1 MKKINTLILFCLLT
15 IMSFAQTTKT
25 ATTNKYRLGFKVS
38 PNISWLASDNN
49 NINLGSNALK
59 FGYGM
64 IFDVFFS
71 ENYAIGTGLNVN
83 KTGANCSYFITNT
96 DLTEVAEINRNLNLQ
111 YAQIPL
117 TFKMKTKEIGYLT
130 YWGQFGLGLNM
141 KLKSTSDDETDYLLD
156 KNIDVNNNFIW
167 ENSSKDNLI
176 SNNKDITNESQ
187 IFSSNL
193 IFAAGVE
200 YNLSENTSLL
210 VGLTYQNG
218 FTDILK
224 GTGVTKNGDKNSPV
238 FSEDALKIPETF
250 QLNETTGLNAFNKPR
265 TMGIQGVSYN
275 YIELNIG
282 ILF

>member
-1 MKKINTLILFCLLT
+1 MLT
-15 IMSFAQTTKT
+15 SLSFAQTTT
-25 ATTNKYRLGFKVS
+25 TTTNKFRLGFKVS
-38 PNISWLASDNN
+38 PNVSWLASDNN
-49 NINLGSNALK
+49 NINVGANSLK
-59 FGYGM
+59 FGYGL
-64 IFDVFFS
+64 IFDIFFA

-83 KTGANCSYFITNT
+83 KTGANCSYFISNT
-96 DLTEVAEINRNLNLQ
+96 DLTEVAEITRNLNFQ

-141 KLKSTSDDETDYLLD
+141 KLKSTSDDEIDYLLV
-156 KNIDVNNNFIW
+156 KNTDVNNNFIW
-167 ENSSKDNLI
+167 ENSIKDNLI

-193 IFAAGVE
+193 IFATGIE

-210 VGLTYQNG
+210 VGVTYQNG

-238 FSEDALKIPETF
+238 FSEDSNKIPETF
-250 QLNETTGLNAFNKPR
+250 QLNQAADLNAFNNPR
-265 TMGIQGVSYN
+265 KMGIQGVTYN